1 MIAGRW
7 LERALI
13 WLIGVW
19 LAFPRGQYF
28 SVARLKITSKKL
40 VWIRLVSM
48 VIENTSCGNNAMIF
62 FLILLS
68 LGLFALFIA
77 ASPPSLYKPTALLSI
92 AILDW
97 FNK

>member
-48 VIENTSCGNNAMIF
+48 VIENTSCGNNAMIYF
-62 FLILLS
+62 PHSIK
-68 LGLFALFIA
+68 LGAICIIYC
-77 ASPPSLYKPTALLSI
+77 SKPTISI
-92 AILDW
+92 
-97 FNK
+97 